1 MDSTEILGIIL
12 LYALPVILF
21 FLGLFY
27 IKNILLIMISLTW
40 LGTSF
45 AIQQYKNSHS

>member
-12 LYALPVILF
+12 LYIIPAIIF
-21 FLGLFY
+21 ILGLFY
-27 IKNILLIMISLTW
+27 IKNILLIIISLTW

-45 AIQQYKNSHS
+45 SIQYYKDSS